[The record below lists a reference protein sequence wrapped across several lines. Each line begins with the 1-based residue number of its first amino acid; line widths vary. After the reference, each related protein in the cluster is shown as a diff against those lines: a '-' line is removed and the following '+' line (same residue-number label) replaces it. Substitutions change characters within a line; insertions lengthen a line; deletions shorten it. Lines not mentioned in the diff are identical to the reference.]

1 MYRLIFALCAL
12 FLLSFEGQA
21 ADRSKQ
27 GFGLSITNDSI
38 GDNSDRWRTG
48 SFESSWIFAPD
59 WTGQA
64 PARFGELIELR
75 INGEIVG
82 PANLINPAPLDR
94 RYGQAL
100 SFGLHTHFQ
109 PGAVDYA
116 MGLDAVITGSQVG
129 LDNVQDFLHTF
140 LGGRDAS
147 PGVLAAQLSNGIHAN
162 AVFEAGRRFQLG
174 AATQFRPFLEAQ
186 AGTETLAR
194 VGFDLT
200 FGQYGST
207 GLLVRT
213 PTSGQRL
220 SAVEDAPYSG
230 VSVLLGADVAYVDNS
245 IYIASNAPV
254 QLEDYRARAR
264 AGLHWRSQAGT
275 AVFYGV
281 TWLSEEFNTQPEGQV
296 VGSLQLR
303 VKF

>member
-1 MYRLIFALCAL
+1 MYRLALAFCAL
-12 FLLSFEGQA
+12 LLLSFEGHA
-21 ADRSKQ
+21 AERIKQ
-27 GFGLSITNDSI
+27 GFGLMVTNDSI
-38 GDNSDRWRTG
+38 GDNRDRWRTG

-82 PANLINPAPLDR
+82 PANVIAPAALDR

-116 MGLDAVITGSQVG
+116 LGVDAVVTGSQVG
-129 LDNVQDFLHTF
+129 LDNVQDFVHIF

-147 PGVLAAQLSNGIHAN
+147 PGVLASQLSNGIHAN

-174 AATQFRPFLEAQ
+174 TATQLRPFLEAR

-200 FGQYGST
+200 FGHFGSS

-220 SAVEDAPYSG
+220 SAVEDTPYSG
-230 VSVLLGADVAYVDNS
+230 FSLLLGADVAYVDSS

-254 QLEDYRARAR
+254 RLEDYRARAR

-275 AVFYGV
+275 AAFYGV